1 MKKILIL
8 VFIILLSYSSAFA
21 NLSNVEYTAFCENNR
36 FGLKDNNNNIKVKPK
51 YSKLIRLG
59 ESSWIVQKNSKY
71 GIMDSCGNYLV
82 KPKYRHADRIAGKFV
97 KLGND
102 LKYGVYDEKGEVFI
116 PEEYS
121 SIDIMFG
128 GMFLTCKDFK
138 YGLIDK
144 NGKIVLENEYDEIYM
159 PKPNIIRIRYNGK
172 LYQIEEVNKKIIT
185 LPDDMNLIINNSE
198 FDVTAFVTN
207 PITASGYSAVTAT
220 DYILK
225 LFASISP
232 AHEATI
238 DELILSQGADTV
250 SILKRL
256 SWLPKYP
263 HTYIRNY
270 YNYFASPYTGPLN
283 DIKNTLKE
291 KMTE

>member
-1 MKKILIL
+1 MKKIFVLAA
-8 VFIILLSYSSAFA
+8 IILLFNNTVFA
-21 NLSNVEYTAFCENNR
+21 NLSNVEFRTFCENSR
-36 FGLKDNNNNIKVKPK
+36 FGLKDKDDNITVKPK

-59 ESSWIVQKNSKY
+59 ESSWIIQKNSKY
-71 GIMDSCGNYLV
+71 GIMDSFGNYLV
-82 KPKYRHADRIAGKFV
+82 RPQYRHADRIAGKFV

-102 LKYGVYDEKGEVFI
+102 FKYGVYDENGEVFI

-121 SIDIMFG
+121 SIDTLFG
-128 GMFLTCKDFK
+128 GMFLTCKNFK

-144 NGKIVLENEYDEIYM
+144 NGKVILENKYDEIYM

-172 LYQIEEVNKKIIT
+172 LYQVEEANNRFIT
-185 LPDDMNLIINNSE
+185 LPNDMSLIIDNGE
-198 FDVTAFVTN
+198 FDIEAFVTN
-207 PITASGYSAVTAT
+207 PVTASGYSAVTFT

-263 HTYIRNY
+263 HTYARNY
-270 YNYFASPYTGPLN
+270 YNYFISPYTGPLN
-283 DIKNTLKE
+283 DVKNTLKE